1 MRNERTRVDGRDER
15 AVKHMA
21 SCAVS
26 LALSLAL
33 LMAAPLLARATPAD
47 DPAPERADLQTL
59 IDNYRRPDS
68 VPHPPENAFSPERVE
83 LGRRLFF
90 DPRLSGSNWISC
102 ATCHNPGF
110 AWGDG
115 LPKGIGHGMQPLGRR
130 TPTVLNTA
138 WASSLFW
145 DGRASTLE
153 EQALGP
159 ISAPG
164 EMNMDME
171 GMLEKV
177 RALEGYREL
186 FAKAYPDEPL
196 TEKTVAKAIAAYE
209 RTLVSGIAPFDRWV
223 AGDDGAISAA
233 AKRGFVVF
241 NGKGN
246 CAACHSS
253 WRFTDDSFHDIGI
266 PGDDLGR
273 GQFVPLET
281 MQHAFKTP
289 TLRNVDQRAPY
300 MHDGSEAT
308 LEDVIELYDLG
319 GRVKRPSLSP
329 EIAPLGLSEQEKRDL
344 LAFLETLT
352 SQDEP
357 VMLVS
362 LPR

>member
-1 MRNERTRVDGRDER
+1 MSTI
-15 AVKHMA
+15 HMSWKRMSRGGWVVA
-21 SCAVS
+21 ALCGLIAVS
-26 LALSLAL
+26 AAVALAARGGKAPDRASLEKDIAKY
-33 LMAAPLLARATPAD
+33 
-47 DPAPERADLQTL
+47 ER
-59 IDNYRRPDS
+59 PS
-68 VPHPPENAFSPERVE
+68 EVPHPADNAYSPARVE

-102 ATCHNPGF
+102 GTCHNPGL

-115 LPKGIGHGMQPLGRR
+115 LPKGIGHGMQQLGRR

-145 DGRASTLE
+145 DGRAATLE

-159 ISAPG
+159 ITAPG
-164 EMNMDME
+164 EMNMDMS
-171 GMLEKV
+171 GMLEKIKAV
-177 RALEGYREL
+177 EGYRDL
-186 FAKAYPDEPL
+186 FAEAYPDEPISD
-196 TEKTVAKAIAAYE
+196 KTVAKAIAAYE
-209 RTLVSGIAPFDRWV
+209 RTVVSGKAPFDEWV
-223 AGDDGAISAA
+223 EGDDNALSPAA
-233 AKRGFVVF
+233 QRGFVIF

-246 CAACHSS
+246 CAACHSG
-253 WRFTDDSFHDIGI
+253 WRFTDDSFHDIGV
-266 PGDDLGR
+266 PGDDIGR
-273 GQFVPLET
+273 GKFLKLET

-308 LEDVIELYDLG
+308 LEEVVELYDVG

-329 EIAPLGLSEQEKRDL
+329 EMKPLGLTAAEKRDL
-344 LAFLETLT
+344 VEFLRALT
-352 SQDEP
+352 SEDGP

>member
-1 MRNERTRVDGRDER
+1 MHRNETSKSKRSV
-15 AVKHMA
+15 AA
-21 SCAVS
+21 
-26 LALSLAL
+26 LALATVLSAGLTAAAADAPSRESLQ
-33 LMAAPLLARATPAD
+33 PLI
-47 DPAPERADLQTL
+47 EKYQ
-59 IDNYRRPDS
+59 RPDS
-68 VPHPPENAFSPERVE
+68 VPHPADNAPSPDRIE

-102 ATCHNPGF
+102 GTCHNPGL

-115 LPKGIGHGMQPLGRR
+115 LPKGIGHGMQQLGRR

-145 DGRASTLE
+145 DGRAATLE

-177 RALEGYREL
+177 KAVEGYRQL
-186 FAKAYPDEPL
+186 FAKAYPDEPIS
-196 TEKTVAKAIAAYE
+196 EKTVAKAIAAYE
-209 RTLVSGIAPFDRWV
+209 RTLVSGTAPFDRWV
-223 AGDDGAISAA
+223 QGDDDAISPA

-241 NGKGN
+241 NEKGN
-246 CAACHSS
+246 CAACHSG

-266 PGDDLGR
+266 PGDDPGR
-273 GQFVPLET
+273 GKLLPLPT

-308 LEDVIELYDLG
+308 LEDVVELYDLG

-329 EIAPLGLSEQEKRDL
+329 EIAPLRLTEGEKSDL
-344 LAFLETLT
+344 LVFLDTLT

>member
-1 MRNERTRVDGRDER
+1 MNQTKVAGEWKGRMRWTAAVLGALVLASAAASVAAKGDPEPDRDSIESELEKYERPSD
-15 AVKHMA
+15 
-21 SCAVS
+21 
-26 LALSLAL
+26 
-33 LMAAPLLARATPAD
+33 
-47 DPAPERADLQTL
+47 
-59 IDNYRRPDS
+59 
-68 VPHPPENAFSPERVE
+68 VPHPKDNAYSPARVE

-102 ATCHNPGF
+102 GTCHNPGL

-115 LPKGIGHGMQPLGRR
+115 LPKGLGHGMQQLGRR

-145 DGRASTLE
+145 DGRAATLE

-159 ISAPG
+159 ITSPG
-164 EMNMDME
+164 EMNMDMS
-171 GMLEKV
+171 GMLDKIKAV
-177 RALEGYREL
+177 EGYRNL
-186 FAKAYPDEPL
+186 FAEAYPREPIS
-196 TEKTVAKAIAAYE
+196 EKTVAKAIAAYE
-209 RTLVSGIAPFDRWV
+209 RTLVSGKAPFDEWV
-223 AGDDGAISAA
+223 EGDDDAMSPA

-253 WRFTDDSFHDIGI
+253 WRFTDDSFHDIGV
-266 PGDDLGR
+266 PGDDIGR
-273 GQFVPLET
+273 GKFLKLET
-281 MQHAFKTP
+281 MQYAFKTP

-308 LEDVIELYDLG
+308 LEEVIELYDQG

-329 EIAPLGLSEQEKRDL
+329 EMKPLGLTAQEKSDL
-344 LAFLETLT
+344 VVFLRALT
-352 SQDEP
+352 SEDEP

>member
-1 MRNERTRVDGRDER
+1 MNETYERGEWTRR
-15 AVKHMA
+15 ARGVA
-21 SCAVS
+21 AV
-26 LALSLAL
+26 LVAAL
-33 LMAAPLLARATPAD
+33 LLSAAAAVAAKNAPAPDRPSLQAQIDKYQRPYAAPHPAD
-47 DPAPERADLQTL
+47 NAPSPAR
-59 IDNYRRPDS
+59 I
-68 VPHPPENAFSPERVE
+68 E

-102 ATCHNPGF
+102 GTCHNPGL

-115 LPKGIGHGMQPLGRR
+115 LAKGIGHGMQQLGRR

-145 DGRASTLE
+145 DGRAATLE

-159 ISAPG
+159 ITSPG
-164 EMNMDME
+164 EMNMDMK
-171 GMLEKV
+171 GMLEKIKAV
-177 RALEGYREL
+177 KGYREL
-186 FAKAYPDEPL
+186 FAEAYPKEPIG
-196 TEKTVAKAIAAYE
+196 EKTVAKAIAAYE
-209 RTLVSGIAPFDRWV
+209 RTVVSGNAPFDDWV
-223 AGDDGAISAA
+223 NGDDDAMSAA

-246 CAACHSS
+246 CAACHAT
-253 WRFTDDSFHDIGI
+253 WRFTDDSFHDIGV
-266 PGDDLGR
+266 PGDDIGR
-273 GQFVPLET
+273 GKFLKLDT
-281 MQHAFKTP
+281 MQYAFKTP

-308 LEDVIELYDLG
+308 LEQVIELYDKG

-329 EIAPLGLSEQEKRDL
+329 EMKPLDLTADEKRDL
-344 LAFLETLT
+344 VAFLHALT
-352 SQDEP
+352 SEDGP